1 AKAGL
6 IYAPVN
12 LGLKPDEIAYCL
24 NDAGVRVL
32 LIEDTLAQAA
42 APLAEQLPTLERIYW
57 HGPQAQQHI
66 HTTKSAGTF
75 DALVASGHDAPLEV
89 LIDDRDPVQL
99 LYTSGTTALPK
110 GVLTNHLSVTMA
122 ALSNSAVNGTD
133 ADDTVLVNL

>member
-1 AKAGL
+1 TYRELDTHANRLGHALLALGLESQEPVGILSTNCIEMLITFFACAKAGL

-75 DALVASGHDAPLEV
+75 DALVASGHD
-89 LIDDRDPVQL
+89 
-99 LYTSGTTALPK
+99 
-110 GVLTNHLSVTMA
+110 
-122 ALSNSAVNGTD
+122 
-133 ADDTVLVNL
+133 